1 MQEEIAGVENAGV
14 ENAGGITYGKPS
26 EQKTLKIPGVQAK
39 TIRSQTVFA
48 HEQRPGV
55 HIHAVAVRFAASPS
69 QWCCVFTNWTDLQI
83 NTIFLVQYSG
93 FAIVDVCAMYFVIK

>member
-1 MQEEIAGVENAGV
+1 MESRQNRKLLRSPECR
-14 ENAGGITYGKPS
+14 
-26 EQKTLKIPGVQAK
+26 LKRFRLRQ
-39 TIRSQTVFA
+39 SLNNA

-55 HIHAVAVRFAASPS
+55 HIHAVAVRFAESPS

-83 NTIFLVQYSG
+83 NTVFLLQYSG